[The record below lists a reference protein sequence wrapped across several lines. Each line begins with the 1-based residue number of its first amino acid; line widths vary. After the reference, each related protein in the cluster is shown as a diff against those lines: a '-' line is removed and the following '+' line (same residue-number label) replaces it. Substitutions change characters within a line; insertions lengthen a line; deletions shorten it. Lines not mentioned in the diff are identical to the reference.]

1 MRETET
7 VPTNDDATPARRTGA
22 PEPLSLSDYPE
33 SDGKPMAE
41 TPIHWHATVDAAQPL
56 QEFYRDRADVY
67 VGSDMMM
74 YYREGDIRACVSPDV
89 FVAFEAPKLPERRV
103 WRTWV
108 EGKLAD
114 FVLEITSLGTRR
126 VDEVTKKALYAELG
140 IREYW
145 QFDPEGD
152 YLEPMLQGRRL
163 GSDGEYR
170 TLVLEQ
176 RNGALC
182 HGSLLGL
189 ELRLEGER
197 LRFFDPRRGEY
208 LLTSREKEEA
218 LRGTESVL
226 RGTEE
231 TLRGTEAAL
240 RAARAENADLRR
252 RLDRRGK

>member
-7 VPTNDDATPARRTGA
+7 GPTDDDATFVRAPGA
-22 PEPLSLSDYPE
+22 PGWLSLSDYPE

-41 TPIHWHATVDAAQPL
+41 TPIHWRATVDAAQPL
-56 QEFYRDRADVY
+56 HEFYRDRSDVY

-74 YYREGDIRACVSPDV
+74 YYREGDVRACVSPDV
-89 FVAFEAPKLPERRV
+89 FVAFGVPKLPERRV

-152 YLEPMLQGRRL
+152 YLEPMLRGRRV
-163 GSDGEYR
+163 GSDGRYR
-170 TLVLEQ
+170 ALTL
-176 RNGALC
+176 RKRDGALC

-197 LRFFDPRRGEY
+197 QRFFDPRRGEY
-208 LLTSREKEEA
+208 LRTPRENEQA
-218 LRGTESVL
+218 LRGTA
-226 RGTEE
+226 
-231 TLRGTEAAL
+231 AAL
-240 RAARAENADLRR
+240 RAAQAENTELRR
-252 RLDRRGK
+252 RLERRGR

>member
-7 VPTNDDATPARRTGA
+7 APIQDDPTAAGRTSA
-22 PEPLSLSDYPE
+22 PRPLSLSDYPE

-41 TPIHWHATVDAAQPL
+41 TPIHWRATVDAALPL
-56 QEFYRDRADVY
+56 QDFYRDRADVY

-89 FVAFEAPKLPERRV
+89 FVAIGVPKLPERRV

-114 FVLEITSLGTRR
+114 FVLEITSLSTRR
-126 VDEVTKKALYAELG
+126 VDEGTKKELYAELG
-140 IREYW
+140 VREYW

-170 TLVLEQ
+170 TLALER
-176 RNGALC
+176 RNGVLG
-182 HGSLLGL
+182 HGTMLGL
-189 ELRLEGER
+189 ELRLEGDR
-197 LRFFDPRRGEY
+197 LRFFDPRRGDY
-208 LLTSREKEEA
+208 LPTSWEKEEA
-218 LRGTESVL
+218 LR
-226 RGTEE
+226 
-231 TLRGTEAAL
+231 AL
-240 RAARAENADLRR
+240 QAENEDLRR
-252 RLDRRGK
+252 RLHRRGE

>member
-7 VPTNDDATPARRTGA
+7 VPTQDDATAVARKAVPR
-22 PEPLSLSDYPE
+22 PLSLSDYPE

-56 QEFYRDRADVY
+56 HDFYRDRADVY

-89 FVAFEAPKLPERRV
+89 FVAIGVPKLPERRV

-114 FVLEITSLGTRR
+114 FVLEITSLSTRR
-126 VDEVTKKALYAELG
+126 EDEVTKRKLYAELG
-140 IREYW
+140 VREYW

-163 GSDGEYR
+163 ESDGEYR
-170 TLVLEQ
+170 ALAMERRDGTLS
-176 RNGALC
+176 
-182 HGSLLGL
+182 HGTMLGL
-189 ELRLEGER
+189 ELRLQGDR
-197 LRFFDPRRGEY
+197 LRLFDPRRGDY
-208 LLTSREKEEA
+208 LLTPREKEEA
-218 LRGTESVL
+218 LRGTEEALRGTEEVL

-231 TLRGTEAAL
+231 AL
-240 RAARAENADLRR
+240 RALQAENEDLRR
-252 RLDRRGK
+252 RLQRRGE